1 MNRTAGA
8 STGWAAFAIR
18 RTLVPVVV
26 NRASVHLHVVPEF
39 SPGLEGVVA
48 AQTAISEVDG
58 ANGRLIY
65 RGGYLIED
73 LAPVVEFEEV
83 AYLLWYGE
91 LPNKTQLDALCKQ
104 MAAARRLNKPAYGAL
119 MATDPATDPMDVLR
133 TVVSA
138 QGSTETL
145 AKPTLEEAIALTAVF
160 PTIVAAS
167 YRRRQG
173 QEVVDPRNDLSHSAN
188 LLWMMEGSEPDA
200 QRVHSVDSYLV
211 MLADHG
217 LNASTFAARVVAST
231 GSDLTSS
238 VVGAIGA
245 LKGAAHGGATFAART
260 MLDKIGSADNAEK
273 WLREAHAR
281 HERFAGFGHRV
292 YRTYDPRAK
301 ILREMA
307 RTAAPDLYRTAARTE
322 ELALQIL
329 HEAHPERPNATN
341 VDFWASVVLTGAGI
355 PKEMFTCLFAT
366 SRVAGW
372 TAHVLEALS
381 DLRII
386 RPASEWTGPEAGK
399 KPLAI
404 AKR

>member
-1 MNRTAGA
+1 MA
-8 STGWAAFAIR
+8 
-18 RTLVPVVV
+18 
-26 NRASVHLHVVPEF
+26 EF

-48 AQTAISEVDG
+48 AETAVSEVDG

-73 LAPVVEFEEV
+73 LVPVASYEEA
-83 AYLLWYGE
+83 AYLLWHGE
-91 LPNKTQLDALCKQ
+91 LPNEQELDALRQQ
-104 MAAARRLNKPAYGAL
+104 MAAAGNLNQSARGTLTA
-119 MATDPATDPMDVLR
+119 MDPATDPMDVLR

-138 QGSTETL
+138 QGAAKSLT
-145 AKPTLEEAIALTAVF
+145 KPTLDEAIALTAIF
-160 PTIVAAS
+160 PTIVGAA

-173 QEVVDPRNDLSHSAN
+173 KEPVEPRADLGHAAN
-188 LLWMMEGSEPDA
+188 LLWMMDGKEPEADK
-200 QRVHSVDSYLV
+200 VHLVDTYLV
-211 MLADHG
+211 LLADHG

-231 GSDLTSS
+231 GSDLTSC
-238 VVGAIGA
+238 VVGAIAA
-245 LKGAAHGGATFAART
+245 LKGPAHGGATLAARN

-273 WLREAHAR
+273 WLTEAHAR
-281 HERFAGFGHRV
+281 HDRFSGFGHRV

-307 RTAAPDLYRTAARTE
+307 KSAAPELYKTAARTE
-322 ELALQIL
+322 ELALKIL

-341 VDFWASVVLTGAGI
+341 VDFWASVVLTGAGV
-355 PKEMFTCLFAT
+355 PKELFTTLFAT

-372 TAHVLEALS
+372 TAHVLESLS

-386 RPASEWTGPEAGK
+386 RPASRWIGPQPGK
-399 KPLAI
+399 KPLQL

>member
-1 MNRTAGA
+1 MA
-8 STGWAAFAIR
+8 
-18 RTLVPVVV
+18 
-26 NRASVHLHVVPEF
+26 EF

-48 AQTAISEVDG
+48 AETAVSEVDG

-73 LAPVVEFEEV
+73 IAPVASFEEV
-83 AYLLWYGE
+83 AYLLWHGE
-91 LPNKTQLDALCKQ
+91 LPNEKELDELHQ
-104 MAAARRLNKPAYGAL
+104 RMGTARSLNKSAAGAL
-119 MATDPATDPMDVLR
+119 MAMDASIDPMDVLR

-138 QGSTETL
+138 QGATKSLT
-145 AKPTLEEAIALTAVF
+145 KPSLEEAIALTAVF
-160 PTIVAAS
+160 PTIVGAS

-173 QEVVDPRNDLSHSAN
+173 KDPVEPRKDLGHGAN
-188 LLWMMEGSEPDA
+188 LLWMMEGKEPDP
-200 QRVHSVDSYLV
+200 QKVRWVDAYLV
-211 MLADHG
+211 LLADHG

-231 GSDLTSS
+231 GSDLTSC
-238 VVGAIGA
+238 VVGAISA
-245 LKGAAHGGATFAART
+245 LKGPAHGGATFAART
-260 MLDKIGSADNAEK
+260 MLDKIGSADNAER
-273 WLREAHAR
+273 WLTEAHQR
-281 HERFAGFGHRV
+281 HERFSAFGHRV

-307 RTAAPDLYRTAARTE
+307 KSASPELHQTAARTE
-322 ELALQIL
+322 EVALKIL
-329 HEAHPERPNATN
+329 HDAHPERPNATN

-355 PKEMFTCLFAT
+355 PKDLFTCLFAT

-386 RPASEWTGPEAGK
+386 RPASRWTGPEPGR
-399 KPLAI
+399 KPLQL